1 MLYLLQLVQA
11 LKFESSS
18 TQSPSSSSIRHSRH
32 MTSSMHHHRSFL
44 AASGAASND
53 TLPTLADF
61 LIDRSA
67 RNPVLG
73 NHFHWYIA
81 VECED
86 KQRGAMFRDIAKRFD
101 RRVADVSVEHVNPRE
116 LCTCDY

>member
-11 LKFESSS
+11 LKFESSAS
-18 TQSPSSSSIRHSRH
+18 HPASSSSIRHSRH
-32 MTSSMHHHRSFL
+32 MAASSHHHRSTL
-44 AASGAASND
+44 ATSGSSPQD
-53 TLPTLADF
+53 SLPTLADF
-61 LIDRSA
+61 LIDRSV

-86 KQRGAMFRDIAKRFD
+86 KQRGSMFRDIAAKFD
-101 RRVADVSVEHVNPRE
+101 RRVAEVSQSK
-116 LCTCDY
+116 